1 MHLDPFRTRD
11 HVPDFDDQ
19 MRDYTLRSEA
29 SRSSLKMIGN
39 VAYGTDPS
47 EKLDLFFPEGD
58 TSESPVHMFIHG
70 GYWRMFSK
78 KDFSFIAETV
88 TSTGAI
94 AVIID
99 YALMP
104 AVRMAAIVD
113 QVQRAKLW
121 VQRNIATYG
130 GDPQRLTISGHS
142 AGAHLCAF
150 LFNDALASS
159 GVCGALLLSG
169 LYDLKPLQSSFLQPE
184 IAITADEVRDFT
196 PLTHRYDPRVSVSI
210 LVGARETEPFH
221 RQASNFASLLGDQG
235 LPVAF
240 RKLHDANHM
249 SGVRDLGIA
258 DSEAGL
264 LLGELIR
271 NHTKRMA

>member
-19 MRDYTLRSEA
+19 MRDYIVRSDA
-29 SRSSLKMIGN
+29 SRSSLRMIGDI
-39 VAYGTDPS
+39 AYGTDSS
-47 EKLDLFFPEGD
+47 EKLDLFFPDED
-58 TSESPVHMFIHG
+58 TFKSPVHMFIHG

-78 KDFSFIAETV
+78 EDFSFIAETV
-88 TSTGAI
+88 TKTGAI
-94 AVIID
+94 AVIIN

-121 VQRNIATYG
+121 VQQNIATYG

-142 AGAHLCAF
+142 AGGHLCAF
-150 LFNDALASS
+150 LFNDAMASS
-159 GVCGALLLSG
+159 GICGALLLSG

-184 IAITADEVRDFT
+184 IAITAEEVRDFT

-210 LVGARETEPFH
+210 LVGERETEPFH
-221 RQASNFASLLGDQG
+221 RQAFNFASLLSGQG
-235 LPVAF
+235 LSVACH
-240 RKLHDANHM
+240 KLHDANHM
-249 SGVRDLGIA
+249 SGVRDLGVA
-258 DSEAGL
+258 DSEAGI
-264 LLGELIR
+264 LLGKLIR
-271 NHTKRMA
+271 SCSKRIA